1 MEWTNLHKALEEFAR
16 DFRNAYQDRLI
27 RSDRIAS
34 GKLLNSVEYMVN
46 KNGTSFSISLELED
60 YWIYVEDDTRPHF
73 PPLDKIREWIKVK
86 PVLPRAINGK
96 LPTENQL
103 AYLIGRKISRVGTK
117 GSHDLE
123 ETINS
128 LENQFDDRIGE
139 AIEQDIMAA
148 IEF

>member
-34 GKLLNSVEYMVN
+34 GKLLNSVEYMVK
-46 KNGTSFSISLELED
+46 KNGTDFSISLELED

-73 PPLDKIREWIKVK
+73 PPIDKIREWIKVK

-103 AYLIGRKISRVGTK
+103 AYLISRKISQVGTK

-123 ETINS
+123 NTIEA
-128 LENQFDDRIGE
+128 LERDFEDRIGD
-139 AIEQDIMAA
+139 AIALDIEKA